1 MNKNDDILN
10 YLVEGLIA
18 PQRDLVTRA
27 FYKFAEGDPDSAPV
41 NEAILLTACAR
52 RLSLAPREL
61 RDASADFGKL
71 LTEGREME
79 ARIRERVEL
88 SNVGVVSEFKD
99 ETRRVSATLR
109 EIVNAG
115 DIIVDRG
122 KRIDQ
127 QLKPIE
133 RHLERIGVDL
143 YLLKDD
149 LKDNRE
155 SANRTAE
162 AAERIQTI
170 HLENH
175 ELLSRFGKESRANWI
190 TIGLL
195 AGICLSALFTML
207 PWWGGSLAFVVAI
220 GLVQWLCRQSWVS
233 RKNHAGKLTPDAK
246 VKSGC

>member
-1 MNKNDDILN
+1 
-10 YLVEGLIA
+10 
-18 PQRDLVTRA
+18 VTQA
-27 FYKFAEGDPDSAPV
+27 FYEYASGDPQSAPV
-41 NEAILLTACAR
+41 GMAVLLTACAS
-52 RLSLAPREL
+52 RLAQAPEEL
-61 RDASADFGKL
+61 RAASADFKKL
-71 LTEGREME
+71 LAEGREME

-88 SNVGVVSEFKD
+88 SNFGVVSEFKD
-99 ETRRVSATLR
+99 ETRRVSNTLR

-170 HLENH
+170 HLENQK
-175 ELLSRFGKESRANWI
+175 LVSRLGNESRANWI

-195 AGICLSALFTML
+195 AGICLSAVFTML
-207 PWWGGSLAFVVAI
+207 PWWGGSLSFVAAV
-220 GLVQWLCRQSWVS
+220 GLIQWLSRLSWGFMRRWFAKWKSLPAVS
-233 RKNHAGKLTPDAK
+233 KPTG
-246 VKSGC
+246 

>member
-1 MNKNDDILN
+1 MNKSDDILN

-27 FYKFAEGDPDSAPV
+27 FYRFAEGDPDSAPV

-88 SNVGVVSEFKD
+88 SNFGVVSEFKD
-99 ETRRVSATLR
+99 ETRRVSDTLR

-122 KRIDQ
+122 KRIDEK
-127 QLKPIE
+127 LSPIVSN
-133 RHLERIGVDL
+133 LERIGIDL
-143 YLLKDD
+143 YLLKDE
-149 LKDNRE
+149 LKGNHE
-155 SANRTAE
+155 SAQHISEE
-162 AAERIQTI
+162 AKLIRCMHE
-170 HLENH
+170 ENQA
-175 ELLSRFGKESRANWI
+175 FFKAQGKEARANWI
-190 TIGLL
+190 TTGFLGGIPMIAVSFHLPWWEGLMLL
-195 AGICLSALFTML
+195 AGTVGMI
-207 PWWGGSLAFVVAI
+207 
-220 GLVQWLCRQSWVS
+220 QWLSRLSWNFLQRQK
-233 RKNHAGKLTPDAK
+233 REA
-246 VKSGC
+246 